1 MNSDPVRVSRIDF
14 QKAIP
19 SLRLFEAI
27 PLAFSVPIL
36 LPSLIVAVAGVWIPT
51 TSPGDEFHPP
61 HFYDWPGMGYG
72 PELLSSLISHLRLV
86 SARGLAVGGGAF
98 VRLGLLASILAVL
111 GVTVARAAGLKFCSD
126 RRVGLFRSV
135 RYAISSLKSICTGL
149 ALISLICG
157 IVVLGFRFLVMV
169 TVVAPK
175 PEDSEL
181 MGVLPGWLGGVLLIV
196 LLLICVVAWL
206 LSLAAIGVDSCDGP
220 ESLSRGICFV
230 LSRFRMAVMHVAIVM
245 MLCASTP
252 FVVSLI
258 SLPASELV
266 RGARLGPFTFR
277 TDRAYSTQY
286 QYLDRHPFSTLHDLV
301 TETIRLSLFFSG
313 ITICYVLLRQAE
325 DGVSL
330 TEIDGG
336 KPRV

>member
-14 QKAIP
+14 LKAIP
-19 SLRLFEAI
+19 ALRLFEAI
-27 PLAFSVPIL
+27 PLAFSLQTLVPA
-36 LPSLIVAVAGVWIPT
+36 LIVVLAGRWILT
-51 TSPGDEFHPP
+51 IAPGEEFDQP

-72 PELLSSLISHLRLV
+72 PELLSSLLSTLRLV
-86 SARGLAVGGGAF
+86 SARGLAVGAGAF
-98 VRLGLLASILAVL
+98 VRLGLLASILAIL
-111 GVTVARAAGLKFCSD
+111 GVTVARAAGLQFCSD

-135 RYAISSLKSICTGL
+135 RYAISSWKSMCIGL
-149 ALISLICG
+149 VLISLICG

-175 PEDSEL
+175 PEHSEL

-196 LLLICVVAWL
+196 LLQICVGAWL

-230 LSRFRMAVMHVAIVM
+230 LSRFRMTIVYVAIVM
-245 MLCASTP
+245 MFCASTP
-252 FVVSLI
+252 FVVSLT

-266 RGARLGPFTFR
+266 RGAKLGAFK
-277 TDRAYSTQY
+277 TDRPYSTQY
-286 QYLDRHPFSTLHDLV
+286 QYLDRHPFSTLHELV
-301 TETIRLSLFFSG
+301 SETIRLSLFFSG

-336 KPRV
+336 KSGV